1 MCIPAGFLRAG
12 DLCSQPVMNSMLAL
26 YRRLSRYPAGRWLF
40 TRAVCLR
47 APYFGSIHPRFD
59 RLEPGLAEAHITR
72 RRSVQ
77 NHIGTIHAIALCN
90 LAELVA
96 GVGIEA
102 TITPD
107 RRWIPKGMQ
116 VHYLAKCRLA
126 AHARARINLPEEIG
140 AGVDCIVPV
149 EIFDQDGIKVA
160 HADINMWV
168 TPRGS
173 NQ

>member
-1 MCIPAGFLRAG
+1 MTK
-12 DLCSQPVMNSMLAL
+12 VLAL
-26 YRRLSRYPAGRWLF
+26 YNKLTRYPAGHWLF
-40 TRAVCLR
+40 SRAVCLQ

-59 RLEPGLAEAHITR
+59 KLEAGIAEAHIKR

-102 TITPD
+102 TLSPD

-116 VHYLAKCRLA
+116 VQYLAKCKHS
-126 AHARARINLPEEIG
+126 AHAKARIDIPADIG
-140 AGVDCIVPV
+140 NGVDCVVPV
-149 EIFDQDGIKVA
+149 EIFDRDGTKVA

-168 TPRGS
+168 TPKK
-173 NQ
+173 

>member
-1 MCIPAGFLRAG
+1 
-12 DLCSQPVMNSMLAL
+12 MNTMLAL

-40 TRAVCLR
+40 THAVCLR

-59 RLEPGLAEAHITR
+59 RLEPGFAEAHITR

-116 VHYLAKCRLA
+116 VQYLAKCRQA
-126 AHARARINLPEEIG
+126 AYAKARINLPAEIG
-140 AGVDCIVPV
+140 AGMACIVPV
-149 EIFDQDGIKVA
+149 EIFDQDGIKVV

-168 TPRGS
+168 TPRRS

>member
-1 MCIPAGFLRAG
+1 M
-12 DLCSQPVMNSMLAL
+12 SKVLAL
-26 YRRLSRYPAGRWLF
+26 YNKLTRYPAGRWLF
-40 TRAVCLR
+40 ARAVCFQ
-47 APYFGSIHPRFD
+47 APYFGSIRPRFD
-59 RLEPGLAEAHITR
+59 RLEAGISEAHIKC

-102 TITPD
+102 TLSED

-116 VHYLAKCRLA
+116 VHYLAKCKHS
-126 AHARARINLPEEIG
+126 AHAKARIVIPVEIG

-149 EIFDQDGIKVA
+149 EIFDRDGTKVA

-168 TPRGS
+168 TPKK
-173 NQ
+173 

>member
-1 MCIPAGFLRAG
+1 MSKVL
-12 DLCSQPVMNSMLAL
+12 SL
-26 YRRLSRYPAGRWLF
+26 YQKLTRYPAGHWLF
-40 TRAVCLR
+40 SRAVCLQ

-59 RLEPGLAEAHITR
+59 LLESGRAEAHIRR

-102 TITPD
+102 TLTTD

-116 VHYLAKCRLA
+116 VQYLAKCKHS
-126 AHARARINLPEEIG
+126 AHAKARIEIPVDIGTG
-140 AGVDCIVPV
+140 ANCIIPV
-149 EIFDQDGIKVA
+149 EIFDRDGTKVA
-160 HADINMWV
+160 RADINMWV
-168 TPRGS
+168 TPTRAA
-173 NQ
+173 